1 MSRKNKGGVAAALM
15 ATALLGWASSPA
27 AAAVRIEGQVRP
39 GLETISCGRETTD
52 RNIEH
57 RIA

>member
-1 MSRKNKGGVAAALM
+1 LTRSSIAART
-15 ATALLGWASSPA
+15 TAVYRPRYPPPLRL
-27 AAAVRIEGQVRP
+27 RIWNGIVRP